1 MMSFSHFPD
10 GRVPVLLSAH
20 TEELLAA
27 EATGIADYLD
37 RCGAVGI
44 GSVAAMLLRLRRRR
58 RFRAVVRAH
67 DAAELAAALRAL
79 AAGEEHPLVAVSA
92 RTAAPRTAFVFPGNG
107 GQWPSMGADAYRQL
121 PVYRAAADRCADAF
135 VAAGIDSPLAF
146 LVDPAGRDWTQIHS
160 QSAQFTHAVGLASV
174 WQALGIEPD
183 ATLGHSLGEIAAAYV
198 AGAMTLDEAVA
209 VVIARAGALDSLA
222 GDFGAAA
229 LGMSVDEAQQEVSNA
244 AGWMELSVVNSSA
257 SVVVSGDRT
266 AIADLVADLQS
277 RGRFARVI
285 AMSFPAHTSA
295 LDPLRAQ
302 LLSGVPKAQFGA
314 GAVPFI
320 GSVTGETVGAGT
332 EFGEYWYRNLRNTV
346 RFDRAA
352 AAARDSG
359 VEAFVEMSAH
369 PALLHAL
376 ADVDAPLTVGSGR
389 RDEALADVLSDNIA
403 TVAVSDP
410 DYDWAGH
417 IEPNQ
422 PLLRGFPHAPMAA
435 MHLWAAPELL
445 PPVAG
450 LTVSAE
456 QWLPQSD
463 ETVPLI
469 IRRAAVVDLP
479 GPPGALADHLRDG
492 VRANLGTVL
501 VEPADADLL
510 IVVAPMLDH
519 PDTEAA
525 ITDLAE
531 LIGDGLCEYPNAI
544 GPQCSDVWLVTVG
557 GEHVRDDEP
566 VALPAQAAL
575 AAMHRSIAFDHPDQ
589 TFRHLDLAS
598 WDLDAPSA
606 TAVIETMLGTGTE
619 VALRDS
625 QQYRRGL
632 QALPDVDAPAPGLL
646 DNVVITGG
654 NGAVGLHFART
665 LAAAGARRIVLVSR
679 SGTGAQQLAEYDGD
693 TDVFSVQCDITS
705 PEQISA
711 AAATYGG
718 DGATLVVHA
727 AGAAAFGTTVAAD
740 EFIATAAAKVGGLAR
755 LAEYWPLR
763 PDARILVCSSV
774 SGLWGGLGHVAY
786 AAVNRMQDVL
796 AGQFRAKGL
805 DCVAVRWGLWP
816 GAGIVGADEVARIE
830 RAGLREME
838 PDIAIEAALGTRA
851 SAPLIFS
858 ADAERLAALLGAV
871 PAATEPAGP
880 QQVSFELAAGADT
893 EDVVRHELSAV
904 LKLGDPADIDLT
916 AALFDLGLDSL
927 LALDLRKR
935 LRRGTGRSVPL
946 AGLLSGITGIE
957 LVDLLTDRSE
967 KVES

>member
-1 MMSFSHFPD
+1 MSLSHFPD

-37 RCGAVGI
+37 TCGAVGI

-320 GSVTGETVGAGT
+320 GSVTGEAVGAGT

-376 ADVDAPLTVGSGR
+376 ADVDAQLTVGSGR

-435 MHLWAAPELL
+435 MHLWAAPEPL

-479 GPPGALADHLRDG
+479 GPRGELADHLRDG

-531 LIGDGLCEYPNAI
+531 LIDDGLCEYPNAI

-575 AAMHRSIAFDHPDQ
+575 AAMHRSIGFDHPDQ

-679 SGTGAQQLAEYDGD
+679 SGTGAQQLAEFDGD

-786 AAVNRMQDVL
+786 AAVNRIQDVL

-880 QQVSFELAAGADT
+880 QQVSVELGAGADT